1 MKGKPTHIVSSKTAE
16 LHRESMS
23 QKTNIHD
30 DNNDILNNNRKE
42 RISKHICPTAKL
54 NPKDINN

>member
-1 MKGKPTHIVSSKTAE
+1 MGFCEGKTNPHSEFQNKET
-16 LHRESMS
+16 MS

-30 DNNDILNNNRKE
+30 DNNDLLNNNRKE